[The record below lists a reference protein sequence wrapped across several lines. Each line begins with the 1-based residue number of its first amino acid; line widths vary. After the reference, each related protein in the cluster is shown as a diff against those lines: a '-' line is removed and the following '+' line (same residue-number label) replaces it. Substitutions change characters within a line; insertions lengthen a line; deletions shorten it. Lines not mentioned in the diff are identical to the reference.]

1 MENFLLLRAER
12 AAEELAELL
21 TALEG
26 PHFDEEAEEE
36 LDSSRR
42 RSKKQRRKQR
52 WQVHKLPL
60 SLVELLQQEMESQQ
74 QHNASGASRFGM
86 ECRKAEIMR
95 E

>member
-26 PHFDEEAEEE
+26 PHFEEE
-36 LDSSRR
+36 DDDNSRR
-42 RSKKQRRKQR
+42 RQKKQRRKQR

-60 SLVELLQQEMESQQ
+60 SLVDLLQQEMESQQ
-74 QHNASGASRFGM
+74 QYNASGATRFGM
-86 ECRKAEIMR
+86 ECRKAEITR